1 MSWSMVSTDDR
12 GDELELA
19 LADDDDDDED
29 DEDDDKLLIA
39 DTESTV

>member
-1 MSWSMVSTDDR
+1 MVSTDDR
-12 GDELELA
+12 GDELELE
-19 LADDDDDDED
+19 LADDDDDDEDDD

>member
-19 LADDDDDDED
+19 LDDED
-29 DEDDDKLLIA
+29 DEDVDDDDKLLIA